1 MRLLTTFALVACATF
16 AISADEKKF
25 DAKSLEGTWKV
36 TGGKKAGA
44 DLTDMAKEG
53 EYVFAKDTITIKA
66 GDMELF
72 VMKYKLDEKASP
84 IAIDL
89 EITKSPGD
97 GGNGTKA
104 LGIIEVKDDVMKICY
119 PPMGGDRPT
128 KFDGAEKN
136 YYFTLKKAKKD
147 K

>member
-1 MRLLTTFALVACATF
+1 MRLLTTLAAVAAVSFAVTAE
-16 AISADEKKF
+16 DKKF
-25 DAKSLEGTWKV
+25 EAKSLEGTWKV
-36 TGGKKAGA
+36 TGGKKAGS

-72 VMKYKLDEKASP
+72 TIKYKLDDTKTP
-84 IAIDL
+84 IAIDM

-97 GGNGTKA
+97 AGNGSKA
-104 LGIIEVKDDVMKICY
+104 QGIIELKDDELKICY
-119 PPMGGDRPT
+119 PPMGGDRPK
-128 KFDGAEKN
+128 KFDGGDKN
-136 YYFTLKKAKKD
+136 YYFTMKKAKKD

>member
-1 MRLLTTFALVACATF
+1 MNQTETLP
-16 AISADEKKF
+16 KF
-25 DAKSLEGTWKV
+25 DAKSIEGTWKV

-44 DLTDMAKEG
+44 DITDMSKEG
-53 EYVFAKDTITIKA
+53 DYVFTKDTVTIKA

-72 VMKYKLDEKASP
+72 VMKFKLDEKASP
-84 IAIDL
+84 MTIDM

-97 GGNGTKA
+97 NANGGKSQ
-104 LGIIEVKDDVMKICY
+104 GIIDVKDDVMKICY

-128 KFDGAEKN
+128 KFDGKEKN
-136 YYFTLKKAKKD
+136 YYFELKKQMKD